1 MDPQIILMVITGII
15 LFFTVFL
22 WRKWVIAFYQNK
34 DKPHFQKRSPN
45 LISLWLLVCTVRQ
58 YIVFP
63 LRLYTTLEINPA
75 PNTITST
82 VILIVSV
89 HLYNFV
95 DLLATGRIVVNYM
108 QVLKTSYY
116 VDWKQKID
124 ANYSKTFLFFY
135 RFVGQSSGIL
145 AIVSTIIV
153 IQLTL
158 WMIVFFSSSL
168 NVETGRSFADW
179 EAFVL
184 WSAALIISLTC
195 CWKSRHFD
203 DSWFINKELR
213 IYTIIVVIHTV
224 GFTVSGFTVS
234 EQYSSVVRLYF
245 LETSTF
251 IFCYLFVVW
260 PNNQMKK
267 LVDNVKKTT
276 TLTTPT
282 SNKDIQLQSENSDDD
297 DHSNNFDLLKYI
309 TNKRDGNENYVK
321 VMNILEK
328 QYASDDLIFLT
339 IMIQWQTLLVRYR
352 LFGAFAT
359 NMIIH
364 KTTGIS
370 LPPIVPFADVLRNQQ
385 DKLKKLRKNL
395 VHIPN
400 NKSQLAK
407 QNFFSFNPKATHS
420 SSVVKKQNNATHTD
434 MDDDYSGSIVPFDS
448 ESSAAHNQHIE
459 KDLSEIG
466 ESDNI
471 NINDVDINVNAKKQ
485 SNRSNIQLSA
495 NLFLLKKD
503 DSLASSFVS
512 TFNDVYE
519 RFLGKRIAPQ
529 EISVTNDLQ
538 GQSRHWYLMLQG
550 CKASPTDVLSI
561 WMLLVKIAEQIENNI
576 SHTITTYTSRRPHGN

>member
-1 MDPQIILMVITGII
+1 MLVTGII

-22 WRKWVIAFYQNK
+22 WRNWVIAFYQNK

-63 LRLYTTLEINPA
+63 LRLYTTLDINPA

-82 VILIVSV
+82 VIFIVSI

-116 VDWKQKID
+116 VDWKHKID

-135 RFVGQSSGIL
+135 RFVGQSSNIL
-145 AIVSTIIV
+145 IIVSTTII
-153 IQLTL
+153 IQLAL
-158 WMIVFFSSSL
+158 WMIVFFSSSS
-168 NVETGRSFADW
+168 NIETGRNFADW
-179 EAFVL
+179 EATVL
-184 WSAALIISLTC
+184 WIAALIISLTC
-195 CWKSRHFD
+195 WWKSRHFD
-203 DSWFINKELR
+203 DAWFINKELR
-213 IYTIIVVIHTV
+213 IYTIIIVIGTL
-224 GFTVSGFTVS
+224 GLTASGIPVS
-234 EQYSSVVRLYF
+234 EQHQSVIRLYIV
-245 LETSTF
+245 ETVTF

-267 LVDNVKKTT
+267 LVDNVKKTK
-276 TLTTPT
+276 T
-282 SNKDIQLQSENSDDD
+282 SNRDIQLHSENSDDD
-297 DHSNNFDLLKYI
+297 DSIANNFDLLNYI

-359 NMIIH
+359 NMLIH
-364 KTTGIS
+364 KKSTVS

-385 DKLKKLRKNL
+385 DTLKKLRKNL

-400 NKSQLAK
+400 NKSELAK
-407 QNFFSFNPKATHS
+407 QNFFSFNPKASYSTS
-420 SSVVKKQNNATHTD
+420 IVKKNTKTGND
-434 MDDDYSGSIVPFDS
+434 MDEDHSGSIVPFDS
-448 ESSAAHNQHIE
+448 ESSAARNQRIE

-466 ESDNI
+466 ESDNV
-471 NINDVDINVNAKKQ
+471 NINDVEVDVNIQ
-485 SNRSNIQLSA
+485 HGLNGSNIPQSA
-495 NLFLLKKD
+495 NLILLKND
-503 DSLASSFVS
+503 GSLASSFVS

-529 EISVTNDLQ
+529 EIGVANDLQ

-550 CKASPTDVLSI
+550 CKPSPTDVLSI
-561 WMLLVKIAEQIENNI
+561 WMLLVKIAEQIESNI
-576 SHTITTYTSRRPHGN
+576 SHTITTYTSRRPDEN